1 VLFYEAQAGIDE
13 AVQII
18 PITHRSPANLHAAL
32 DDLLQE
38 TFGFTLAGWR
48 ALGHWTADYTCW
60 ALVEEGRALANAG
73 VYRMEMRV
81 SGETQAWMQIGA
93 VATRRARRGEGLSR
107 RILDEILARHP
118 NTPFFLFANDSVVD
132 FYPRFGFRRLPDHQ
146 PRLALQPRLFQPRQ
160 DCGWNSPAGGPGA
173 GEWLAMR
180 KLAAD
185 DPAVTRYLNGRAV
198 FSNRLDCAN
207 AAPVNWFH
215 LLGEYAD
222 CIYEIPALDA
232 LIVARQNG
240 ERLSLVDVVALR
252 PLAFAEL
259 APCLGFAGVR
269 EIRFGFNPD
278 GLGVDYEMVET
289 EEEDATP
296 IFGRGEMQD
305 EGRWMFPL
313 MIRT

>member
-1 VLFYEAQAGIDE
+1 M
-13 AVQII
+13 QII
-18 PITHRSPANLHAAL
+18 PITHRSPANLHVAL
-32 DDLLQE
+32 DDLLTE

-48 ALGHWTADYTCW
+48 DRGHWTADYTCW

-81 SGETQAWMQIGA
+81 SGEQQAWMQIGA
-93 VATRRARRGEGLSR
+93 VATRKARRGEGLSR
-107 RILDEILARHP
+107 RILEEILARHP
-118 NTPFFLFANDSVVD
+118 HTPFFLFANDTVVD
-132 FYPRFGFRRLPDHQ
+132 YYPRFGFRRLPDHQ
-146 PRLALQPRLFQPRQ
+146 PRLALGKVYSLDSRPDSSEP
-160 DCGWNSPAGGPGA
+160 PGK
-173 GEWLAMR
+173 LMAMR

-185 DPAVTRYLNGRAV
+185 DPALARYLNGRAV

-240 ERLSLVDVVALR
+240 ERLSLVDIVALR
-252 PLAFAEL
+252 PLAFADL
-259 APCLGFAGVR
+259 LPCLGCAGVR

-296 IFGRGEMQD
+296 IFGRGVPEP
-305 EGRWMFPL
+305 GGWMFPL